1 LFAVL
6 FRVVNLSALQ
16 TVRIIDVEGFPLR
29 VEVDG
34 AQATFAVSV
43 ARGLGPA
50 EGQVY
55 LRADGGRVHVGDTGV
70 EVTHGAERLVDVA
83 GVNGRREPVRNAVG
97 DVDGLLEVLA
107 WNHAHHGTEDFFLS
121 NAHVRVNVSEHSW
134 FEEPT

>member
-1 LFAVL
+1 MEESAPALVSTSTLWPASTSAFTPEGTIPTRVSWSFTSFGTPINMILRLFAVL

-43 ARGLGPA
+43 ARGLGSA

-55 LRADGGRVHVGDTGV
+55 LRADGGRVHVRDTGV
-70 EVTHGAERLVDVA
+70 EVTHGAERLV
-83 GVNGRREPVRNAVG
+83 
-97 DVDGLLEVLA
+97 
-107 WNHAHHGTEDFFLS
+107 
-121 NAHVRVNVSEHSW
+121 
-134 FEEPT
+134 